1 VKIITLASTKGG
13 VGKSTTGAVL
23 IDSLLR
29 RGDTVRLVDLD
40 SQRSIIKWAEPVS
53 ARNEGLTISHFPDEP
68 GSVLQDHYNM
78 MLSTV
83 QEETDWVVFDTK
95 GADDPRILAA
105 MALSDLVIA
114 PAAPVSEE
122 VVGIAKTLIHIK
134 NALEGIGEPDTDPRD
149 MFLVLYQK
157 PGQFLDAEAT
167 DNADL
172 INDYYGAVVGMYRS
186 LAVAGII
193 GRKMTTNEMLAE
205 VDNSEA
211 DNRTKTR
218 ARATITKIQQEAD
231 ALLERIMG
239 KLS

>member
-1 VKIITLASTKGG
+1 MLA
-13 VGKSTTGAVL
+13 
-23 IDSLLR
+23 
-29 RGDTVRLVDLD
+29 
-40 SQRSIIKWAEPVS
+40 
-53 ARNEGLTISHFPDEP
+53 
-68 GSVLQDHYNM
+68 
-78 MLSTV
+78 TV

-134 NALEGIGEPDTDPRD
+134 NALDGIGEPDTDPRD

>member
-1 VKIITLASTKGG
+1 
-13 VGKSTTGAVL
+13 
-23 IDSLLR
+23 
-29 RGDTVRLVDLD
+29 
-40 SQRSIIKWAEPVS
+40 
-53 ARNEGLTISHFPDEP
+53 
-68 GSVLQDHYNM
+68 

-205 VDNSEA
+205 VDNSEI
-211 DNRTKTR
+211 DNRSKTR